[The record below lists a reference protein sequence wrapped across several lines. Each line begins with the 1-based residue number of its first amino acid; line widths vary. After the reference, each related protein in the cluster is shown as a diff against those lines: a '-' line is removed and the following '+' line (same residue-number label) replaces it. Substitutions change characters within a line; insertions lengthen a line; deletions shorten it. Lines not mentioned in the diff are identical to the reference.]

1 MAMMKLIVMVISNMN
16 ISDIEGMIVIVGKDE
31 DDTGQYEAWGN

>member
-31 DDTGQYEAWGN
+31 DDTGQYEA

>member
-1 MAMMKLIVMVISNMN
+1 MAMMKLIAMVISYMN

-31 DDTGQYEAWGN
+31 EDRGQYEA